1 MGELRK
7 DYILNR
13 WVIIASERKK
23 RPHEFKNE
31 SKAEKKGV
39 CYFCPGNED
48 KTPPEKF
55 LINDE
60 KGKWKIRVFENK
72 FPAERLEGQYYVE
85 THNKY
90 FTFSSSYGVHE
101 IIVETPDHN
110 KQLWDLSEEEFVEV
124 LKVYEKRI
132 TELEKTPHIKYVSV
146 FKNHGEKAGTS
157 LLHSHT
163 QIIASNI
170 INQNV
175 FAEVKAAKKYDSCP
189 YCEITEI
196 EKGSERRCFE
206 NDMFAAF
213 CPYASRFNFEA
224 WILPKMHI
232 RRLSD
237 LDDNGYLQLA
247 EIFLKVLRK
256 LRELNVSYNFF
267 IHYSP
272 DGEDLH
278 LQIHITP
285 RLSIRAGFE
294 FSSDIVI
301 TIVPPEDAAKFY
313 RGEEEKQ

>member
-7 DYILNR
+7 DYILDR
-13 WVIIASERKK
+13 WVIIASERSK
-23 RPHEFKNE
+23 RPHEFK
-31 SKAEKKGV
+31 SKSKKEKKGL

-55 LINDE
+55 CIDDKQGN
-60 KGKWKIRVFENK
+60 WKIRVFDNK
-72 FPAERLEGQYYVE
+72 FPAEKLEGQFDIQ

-101 IIVETPDHN
+101 IIVETPDHD
-110 KQLWDLSEEEFVEV
+110 KQLWDMSEEEFAEV
-124 LKVYEKRI
+124 LKVYDMRI
-132 TELEKTPHIKYVSV
+132 RELEKLQHIKYVSI

-175 FAEVKAAKKYDSCP
+175 AAEAEAVKRYESCP
-189 YCEITEI
+189 YCEIVDI
-196 EKGSERRCFE
+196 EKTSDRRCFE
-206 NDMFAAF
+206 NDKFAAF

-224 WILPKMHI
+224 WVLPKMHI
-232 RRLSD
+232 KRLSD

-247 EIFLKVLRK
+247 DIFLRVLRK
-256 LRELNVSYNFF
+256 LKELNAPYNFF

-272 DGEDLH
+272 KGEDLH

-294 FSSDIVI
+294 FSSDIII
-301 TIVPPEDAAKFY
+301 TIVPPEDAAGFY
-313 RGEEEKQ
+313 RDHEK